1 MIDGSTG
8 LRRFAP
14 RVGVAAAVLLLA
26 GACSSSGGGT
36 ASPGA
41 SVTTGAATGA
51 ATTAAAPSASAAGS
65 SSAAASGAAGACA
78 PTTTPAVSGSGPAD
92 TASAGAQVAGA
103 YQKFFDPATPSATKV
118 GLLQNGTAFVP
129 VMTGFASNPLAAQ
142 AAVSVQKVAFTSAT
156 AADVTFNL
164 CESGQPVLPNS
175 TGKAVQEGG
184 VWKVADATLCGL
196 VKLNS
201 GGAAVPGCS

>member
-8 LRRFAP
+8 LQRFAP

-41 SVTTGAATGA
+41 SVTTGAATT
-51 ATTAAAPSASAAGS
+51 TTAAAPSASASAAS
-65 SSAAASGAAGACA
+65 SSAAAGGTSTGPCAA
-78 PTTTPAVSGSGPAD
+78 TTNPAVSGSGPAD
-92 TASAGAQVAGA
+92 TAAAGTQVATA
-103 YQKFFDPATPSATKV
+103 YQKFFDPSTPSATKL
-118 GLLQNGTAFVP
+118 GLLQNGKAFVP
-129 VMTGFASNPLAAQ
+129 VLTGFASNPLAAQ
-142 AAVSVQKVAFTSAT
+142 ATVSVQKVAFTSAT

-175 TGKAVQEGG
+175 AGKSVQEGG